1 MSVCAKLTGW
11 YCPLLSGFDQKP
23 FISCE
28 GYLFKEHNIWL
39 HYNLGHEVV
48 DFGQSPTRYFFP
60 KTNFWHN
67 GEDYSY
73 YSCFTLEYF
82 TMEMV
87 RIFDTSCL
95 RQKYYYYEGK

>member
-1 MSVCAKLTGW
+1 MQNSRDGIALFYPVLIKNHLFLVRA
-11 YCPLLSGFDQKP
+11 SF
-23 FISCE
+23 
-28 GYLFKEHNIWL
+28 FKEHNIWL

-60 KTNFWHN
+60 KKNFWHN

-73 YSCFTLEYF
+73 YSYFTCSLEYF

-95 RQKYYYYEGK
+95 RQKYYYYEEE